1 MDVAHVERLSG
12 ERTFGNLSV
21 MHQSIP
27 AVPMSSA
34 IGEPLGM
41 SSLGKKLANA
51 PWQGTKKLCKCPRA

>member
-41 SSLGKKLANA
+41 SS
-51 PWQGTKKLCKCPRA
+51 